1 MFLFFC
7 CDDCESISTLQVMFW
22 CCFEFI
28 GSCYALNND
37 FHFNLIANTGELVF
51 VPMRNNRVFSA
62 LVLLCCSSCQPRPF
76 VNISNVEVVEEF
88 HVFTRTFQPCIKPRL
103 QIWHRFLLSAAQV
116 RYRGTSRGCES
127 EGCRE
132 KAVTRVDQQGE
143 AVTMEYLF
151 LSPLYS
157 TVSTQHCQFTTQ

>member
-1 MFLFFC
+1 MFLWWLW
-7 CDDCESISTLQVMFW
+7 EYIHT
-22 CCFEFI
+22 
-28 GSCYALNND
+28 
-37 FHFNLIANTGELVF
+37 TGHVLMLLWIYRKLLCTEQWFPFQPHCKYRWALVF
-51 VPMRNNRVFSA
+51 VPMRNNWAYSA
-62 LVLLCCSSCQPRPF
+62 WVLLCCSSCQPRPF

-127 EGCRE
+127 EGRRE
-132 KAVTRVDQQGE
+132 KAVARVDQQGE

-151 LSPLYS
+151 LSPLHS